1 MGNTI
6 PLINLEQFLSEDK
19 SARDSFVQ
27 SLGSALS
34 DIGFVALRGHFL
46 TTDLIEE
53 LYRQTKIFFNL
64 PEPVKMKYHVQGLAG
79 QRGYT
84 PFGKET
90 AKGHAHADL
99 KEFYHFGQYLTAE
112 ENQSLQY
119 PDNVLVDE
127 LPEFNRIGK
136 QVFKVLEQTGA
147 AVLKGIA
154 LYLDLDLNYFE
165 EYIQQGDSILRP
177 IHYPPLLGEPSQAVR
192 AAAHGDINL
201 ITLLMGAQ
209 GGGLEVQNRFGEWI
223 PANAQVGELM
233 INMGDMMARLTN
245 NRLKSTIH
253 RVINPPSELWSE
265 SRYSIPF
272 FMHPTANM
280 PLNCLSNCVSLENP
294 AQYTPITAGNF
305 LKQRLTELGLIKI

>member
-6 PLINLEQFLSEDK
+6 PLIDLEQFLSEDK

-165 EYIQQGDSILRP
+165 EYVQQGDSILRP

>member
-6 PLINLEQFLSEDK
+6 PQIDLEQFLSDDK

-27 SLGSALS
+27 SLGSAFS

-64 PEPVKMKYHVQGLAG
+64 PEPVKMKYHVQALAG

-99 KEFYHFGQYLTAE
+99 KEFYHFGQYLTTE

-165 EYIQQGDSILRP
+165 EYVQQGDSILRP
-177 IHYPPLLGEPSQAVR
+177 IHYPPLVGEPSQAVR

-209 GGGLEVQNRFGEWI
+209 GSGLEVQNRFGEWI
-223 PANAQVGELM
+223 PANAQAGELM
-233 INMGDMMARLTN
+233 VNMGDMMARLTN

-272 FMHPTANM
+272 FMHPTGNM

-305 LKQRLTELGLIKI
+305 LKQRLTELGLVKI